1 MQPGGRNILVIDLGG
16 TNIRAGYGSSHD
28 AELDKIQKIK
38 LDKLEHFY
46 ETLDYFLESSVDK
59 IEHVVISVAG
69 PRHGGLITMTNR
81 DWIISSDEL
90 QRKFKLKSCYL
101 LNDWEAIA
109 YCLPSLKN
117 EDLHVIREGKVMASD
132 PGPKLII
139 GPGTG
144 LGAALYSKSNNFEYV
159 NSTEIGNTQTS
170 IQYYLNIFGINDSDS
185 FTILEDVLSGSGLTK
200 IYKHLEGEE
209 ISTEEILSRL
219 NKNND
224 SIYAEIIDNYIKC
237 FAVLCSEMALTYNC
251 TGGIFLAGGLMRE
264 IESYFDNDIFNQHFI
279 SVRKQVHKNFLENI
293 PVFLVKKQFTPL
305 YGNLNYFLKRS

>member
-1 MQPGGRNILVIDLGG
+1 
-16 TNIRAGYGSSHD
+16 
-28 AELDKIQKIK
+28 
-38 LDKLEHFY
+38 
-46 ETLDYFLESSVDK
+46 
-59 IEHVVISVAG
+59 
-69 PRHGGLITMTNR
+69 MTNR

-90 QRKFKLKSCYL
+90 QRKFKLKSCSL

-117 EDLHVIREGKVMASD
+117 EDLHVIREGKVMALD
-132 PGPKLII
+132 HGPKLII

-144 LGAALYSKSNNFEYV
+144 LGAALYSQINNFEYV

-224 SIYAEIIDNYIKC
+224 SICAEIIDNYIKC

-264 IESYFDNDIFNQHFI
+264 IKDYFDNDIFNQHFI
-279 SVRKQVHKNFLENI
+279 SIRKQAHKNFLENI

>member
-1 MQPGGRNILVIDLGG
+1 MQLGGRNILVIDLGG
-16 TNIRAGYGSSHD
+16 TNIRAGYGSARE

-46 ETLDYFLESSVDK
+46 ETLDYLLESSVDK

-69 PRHGGLITMTNR
+69 PRDGSLVTMTNR

-90 QRKFKLKSCYL
+90 QRKFKLKSCSL

-117 EDLHVIREGKVMASD
+117 EDLHVIREGKVLASD
-132 PGPKLII
+132 HGPKLII

-144 LGAALYSKSNNFEYV
+144 LGAALYSQNNSSEYV
-159 NSTEIGNTQTS
+159 HPTEIGNTRTS
-170 IQYYLNIFGINDSDS
+170 LQYYLNIFGINDSDS
-185 FTILEDVLSGSGLTK
+185 FTILEDVLSGPGLTK

-224 SIYAEIIDNYIKC
+224 SICAEIIDNYIKC